1 MNTMSAK
8 KYAINKGFDIQENV
22 GKQKEIK
29 NAHSNFLL
37 AKYIGI
43 GYYLGAPLL
52 IEVFLGLL
60 VDNFLKTKPLF
71 IIIFIILGTIGTF
84 YNLFKTSKSNF

>member
-1 MNTMSAK
+1 MSQK
-8 KYAINKGFDIQENV
+8 RFAIGKAFDMQEHTE
-22 GKQKEIK
+22 KQKEIK

-52 IEVFLGLL
+52 IGVFLGLA
-60 VDNFLKTKPLF
+60 VDHFLKTKPLF
-71 IIIFIILGTIGTF
+71 IIIFIIIGTIGTF
-84 YNLFKTSKSNF
+84 YNLFKLTKGNF